1 MMKKRIAKILMCFG
15 ITVVLTAC
23 GSNGVALEKR
33 GSLDDN
39 NSFEKNSNSENEIEF
54 SEENSDQQ
62 QETSYGLEEDRLG
75 DDYTLVDEKNS
86 NTVGN
91 SSMNIINGGEIAYQD
106 GWYYYNNGKG
116 IYKAREDGSEREQV
130 IGETGDSLNVVG
142 DWMYYRNNDGI
153 RKAKIDGSV
162 VWSINSEGYE
172 LNVVDGWIYFYV
184 VDSGLYK
191 MKTDETEKELLVS
204 GWAMP
209 NINVDDGEWI
219 YYFYMNGNPNGIYK
233 LK

>member
-75 DDYTLVDEKNS
+75 DDY
-86 NTVGN
+86 
-91 SSMNIINGGEIAYQD
+91 
-106 GWYYYNNGKG
+106 
-116 IYKAREDGSEREQV
+116 
-130 IGETGDSLNVVG
+130 
-142 DWMYYRNNDGI
+142 
-153 RKAKIDGSV
+153 
-162 VWSINSEGYE
+162 
-172 LNVVDGWIYFYV
+172 
-184 VDSGLYK
+184 
-191 MKTDETEKELLVS
+191 VS
-204 GWAMP
+204 
-209 NINVDDGEWI
+209 
-219 YYFYMNGNPNGIYK
+219 
-233 LK
+233 